1 MTQPVPEAVEVY
13 PSEIPKVKAAFEKL
27 QKTFAQKPVDDPLEA
42 ASAFNQMA
50 VNEFG
55 AIGFEIEVE
64 WSEAS
69 ENPYGDDAKM
79 YVPLVSISGRTKKE
93 SEVDHDRLK
102 HEITGGL
109 VDGVKGYIRED
120 GTRREDPIKRIIT

>member
-1 MTQPVPEAVEVY
+1 VTQPAPEAVEVY
-13 PSEIPKVKAAFEKL
+13 PSELPKVKAAFAAL
-27 QKTFAQKPVDDPLEA
+27 QAKFERKTVDDPLEA
-42 ASAFNQMA
+42 AEAFNQMA

-69 ENPYGDDAKM
+69 ANPYGDDAKM
-79 YVPLVSISGRTKKE
+79 YVPQVSISGRTKKE
-93 SEVDHDRLK
+93 SEVDHDRLQ

-120 GTRREDPIKRIIT
+120 GSRREDPIKKIIT